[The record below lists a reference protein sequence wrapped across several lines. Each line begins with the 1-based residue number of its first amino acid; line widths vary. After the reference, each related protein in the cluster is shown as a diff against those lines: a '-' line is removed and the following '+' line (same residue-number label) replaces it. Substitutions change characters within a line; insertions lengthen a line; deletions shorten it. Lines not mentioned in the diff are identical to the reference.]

1 MPIKLV
7 IAEDQRLFRQSLRLL
22 LEQERDLQVVGEA
35 TDGQEAVTLVQHT
48 KPDLVLMDVDMPKLD
63 GITATRLIREQDP
76 GIKVLMLSV
85 HDDDM
90 RIVSAIQ
97 AGARGYILKDADHAE
112 FLRIIRGT
120 YHNQK
125 VSSPFLA
132 DQLAQQAHH
141 SLKRARVSHTEQF
154 ATLTEREQE
163 ILACAAAGKGNK
175 EIADRMCVS
184 LDTVKTHL
192 HHTYRKLGVTGRV
205 EAVLIYLDAMVRET

>member
-22 LEQERDLQVVGEA
+22 LEQERDLRVVGEA
-35 TDGQEAVTLVQHT
+35 ADGQEAFSLVQQM

-63 GITATRLIREQDP
+63 GIAATRLIREQDP

-120 YHNQK
+120 YHNQE

-132 DQLAQQAHH
+132 DRLAQQAHH
-141 SLKRARVSHTEQF
+141 RLERARGALAEQL

-163 ILACAAAGKGNK
+163 ILACVAAGKGNK
-175 EIADRMCVS
+175 AIAERMCVS

-192 HHTYRKLGVTGRV
+192 HHTYQKLGVTSRI
-205 EAVLIYLDAMVRET
+205 EAVLIYLNATPKS